1 MGSLMIPSGWES
13 NWNMIFKRS
22 LLFSLSFVCLTLSF
36 LRGQSPP
43 ADPSL
48 DDVPPRMRILD
59 NDQRFNIGDR
69 FNYQV
74 LEECEDPVQLFVN
87 GQGEVNFPLAG
98 RLSAVDKTPCE
109 LAIRLK
115 NILEQ
120 DYFYQATV
128 IIEPVTQ
135 TGSRGRVNLIGEVRT
150 NGMQILPADEAV
162 TLSEMILR
170 SGGFTPQADQS
181 EVRLVRQGGRGPNGE
196 NLSAGTYTFDVEIML
211 ETGNFENDPLLIA
224 NDLIQVPK
232 MEEVGGEYII
242 LGAVNREGAYPI
254 DQEGLTLSRAILA
267 AGGFSRFAQDRR
279 VRLIRT
285 DESTGKNETFT
296 VNVKDLLE
304 GKNLDEDLEI
314 EDGDIIRVDEKLI
327 NL

>member
-1 MGSLMIPSGWES
+1 MTF
-13 NWNMIFKRS
+13 NMPLLRI
-22 LLFSLSFVCLTLSF
+22 LLFLSVGLPALF
-36 LRGQSPP
+36 GQQPESGGTP
-43 ADPSL
+43 DNI
-48 DDVPPRMRILD
+48 PPRMRILD
-59 NDQRFNIGDR
+59 NEWAFDIGDR
-69 FNYQV
+69 FIYQV
-74 LEECEDPVQLFVN
+74 LEEREDPVQLFVG

-98 RLSAVDKTPCE
+98 RLSAVGRTPFE

-115 NILEQ
+115 YILEQ

-128 IIEPVTQ
+128 IIEPLTE

-170 SGGFTPQADQS
+170 SGGFTEQADES

-196 NLSAGTYTFDVEIML
+196 SLEAGTYTFDVEAML
-211 ETGNFENDPLLIA
+211 ETGNFDNDPLLIA
-224 NDLIQVPK
+224 NDLILVPK
-232 MEEVGGEYII
+232 LEEVGGEYII

-254 DQEGLTLSRAILA
+254 EQENLTISRAILG
-267 AGGFSRFAQDRR
+267 AGGFSRFAQDRK

-285 DESTGKNETFT
+285 DEETGQNQNFT
-296 VNVKDLLE
+296 INVRAILE
-304 GKNLDEDLEI
+304 GKNLDEDMEI
-314 EDGDIIRVDEKLI
+314 EDGDIIRVDEKMI